1 MGNVAGVN
9 QEFGLGLE
17 GFDPIKGDLQG
28 GRDIRVRWLV
38 ESHMAVAQLHEAQ
51 LAVHFLLG
59 GFTERVGTENSALH
73 NAKRARPRPSHAF
86 QKSSA
91 INAVM
96 VVVVVAVV
104 VVVVVVLADDLIAV
118 GWGYW
123 GLVMLC
129 VLRMKLAGAVA
140 IPCETLGGSSS
151 DASFSP

>member
-1 MGNVAGVN
+1 MRDGVELLGLCEMGNVAGVN

-28 GRDIRVRWLV
+28 GRDIRVRRLV

-96 VVVVVAVV
+96 VVVVV
-104 VVVVVVLADDLIAV
+104 VLADDLIAV
-118 GWGYW
+118 GWVHW
-123 GLVMLC
+123 GLLILC
-129 VLRMKLAGAVA
+129 VLRMKLAEAVS
-140 IPCETLGGSSS
+140 IP
-151 DASFSP
+151 